1 MSLKYFEELKKAMNY
16 LASQPNTLFLG
27 QAVACKGTGMSN
39 TLVDID
45 LKKRLE
51 LPVCEEMQMGMT
63 NGLALQGIVPISIFP
78 RWNFLMCAVNQLV
91 NHLDKIKAMS
101 DGQFIPKA
109 IIRTAIGSERPLH
122 PQSQHIGDFSDAFR
136 LMLQNVDVVR
146 LSEPDDILPEY
157 EKAYA
162 REDGKSTILVEY
174 GDYYNEK

>member
-1 MSLKYFEELKKAMNY
+1 MSLKYFDELKKAMNY

-122 PQSQHIGDFSDAFR
+122 PQSQHIGDFSEAIQK
-136 LMLQNVDVVR
+136 MCTTIEVVK
-146 LSEPDDILPEY
+146 LKEPEDIFPAY
-157 EKAYA
+157 KKAYE
-162 REDGKSTILVEY
+162 RKDGVNTILVEY